1 MSSQIN
7 CSSIELWKVNEDGLK
22 VCDPKNLTP
31 RELMDKQVNA
41 FAINIINLALSEKDK
56 ALTTTNETWN
66 HLKKLFIGNKSI
78 QESEFEEVNNEA
90 DNFAKFDG

>member
-1 MSSQIN
+1 
-7 CSSIELWKVNEDGLK
+7 
-22 VCDPKNLTP
+22 
-31 RELMDKQVNA
+31 
-41 FAINIINLALSEKDK
+41 LALSEKDK